1 MNTQMC
7 RDIVKEANDGIE
19 ALGKEVVALRK
30 ENAELKKVIALS
42 KPLKLTK
49 DMEIKDGSK

>member
-7 RDIVKEANDGIE
+7 IDIVKEANDGIE

-30 ENAELKKVIALS
+30 ENAELKKVISLS
-42 KPLKLTK
+42 KPLILTK

>member
-7 RDIVKEANDGIE
+7 RDIVKEANDCIE

-30 ENAELKKVIALS
+30 ENAEL
-42 KPLKLTK
+42 
-49 DMEIKDGSK
+49 